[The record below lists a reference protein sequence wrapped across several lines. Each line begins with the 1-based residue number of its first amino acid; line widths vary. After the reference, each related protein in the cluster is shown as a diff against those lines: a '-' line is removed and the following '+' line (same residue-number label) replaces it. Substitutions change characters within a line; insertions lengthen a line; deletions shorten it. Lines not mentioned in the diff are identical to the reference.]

1 MVRVRLVVP
10 SFVRFAQLSLSL
22 LGSAQLQHPILKALE
37 GSQYEWIKDLLFVF
51 NAVDLGKYDT
61 LQGRLAEEVS
71 PGSYLSDLDRRAN

>member
-1 MVRVRLVVP
+1 LVRVRLVVP
-10 SFVRFAQLSLSL
+10 TFVRSAQLNLSL

-51 NAVDLGKYDT
+51 NAGDLGKYDT

-71 PGSYLSDLDRRAN
+71 PGSYLSDSDRRAN